1 MVTPP
6 SRQFRNPVVSK
17 AAPVRTFDTLPA
29 EQGARQF
36 QEAESTKQAACILTA
51 RHQGGHRRDHGWAQE
66 AGPQTPLEGSA
77 PPEHPAL

>member
-1 MVTPP
+1 M
-6 SRQFRNPVVSK
+6 VSK

-29 EQGARQF
+29 EQGAHQF